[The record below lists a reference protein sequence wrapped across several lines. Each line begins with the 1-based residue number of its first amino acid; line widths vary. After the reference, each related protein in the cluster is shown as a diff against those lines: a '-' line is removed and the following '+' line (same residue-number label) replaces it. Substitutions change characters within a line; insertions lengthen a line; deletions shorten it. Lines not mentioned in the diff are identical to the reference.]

1 VGVGDNLKDAVRA
14 YKAAYKNSGNKNTIT
29 HKTETT
35 KIVNG
40 KISRINEDVSGG
52 DSYYYIMING
62 SEKIFIGSSNI
73 SKKLPLTNVGDS
85 ITVQF
90 DEAKQDEIEIF
101 GFENFSLAPKKTD
114 KKEEESKK
122 EENK

>member
-1 VGVGDNLKDAVRA
+1 MV
-14 YKAAYKNSGNKNTIT
+14 S
-29 HKTETT
+29 
-35 KIVNG
+35 G

-85 ITVQF
+85 ISVQF

-101 GFENFSLAPKKTD
+101 GFENLSLAPKKIE
-114 KKEEESKK
+114 KKEEEPKK